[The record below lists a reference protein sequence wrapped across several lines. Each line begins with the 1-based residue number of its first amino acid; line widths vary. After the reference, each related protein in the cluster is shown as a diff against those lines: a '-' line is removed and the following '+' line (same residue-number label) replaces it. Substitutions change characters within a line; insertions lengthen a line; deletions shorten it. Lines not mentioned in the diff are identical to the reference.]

1 MSKVLF
7 SQNAWSKTYW
17 HSNPDKPGEVTLEKE
32 FDRAPVLDHCASMR
46 NETQQ
51 TGELRKAMSIPM
63 SVFYKLLREGKVSG
77 QWMDGGGLVIE
88 KGELERL
95 FNDPELA
102 YLRCMDKL

>member
-46 NETQQ
+46 NEAQQ

-88 KGELERL
+88 KGELELL
-95 FNDPELA
+95 FNNPELA